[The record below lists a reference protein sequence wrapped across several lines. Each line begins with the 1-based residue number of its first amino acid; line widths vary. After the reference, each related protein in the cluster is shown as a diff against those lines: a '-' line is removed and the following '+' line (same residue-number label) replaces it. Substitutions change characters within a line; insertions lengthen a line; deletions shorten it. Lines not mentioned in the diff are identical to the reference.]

1 MLKIT
6 ITETPTEVRCVL
18 QGRLFGPWVSELR
31 SIWRRVARTRNGRA
45 CIVEL
50 NDVTFI
56 DRGAARLLRAMSRE
70 GAQFIANGLY
80 TKHVLEGLKISGKR
94 GLSGMIASIF
104 AAILLSVIVFGPPTR
119 IRSEVGNMN
128 AKHDART
135 RVNSRSTAHAPKSPT
150 PLFKGKE
157 DQDYASR
164 LPKQDR

>member
-31 SIWRRVARTRNGRA
+31 SIWRRVARTRN
-45 CIVEL
+45 
-50 NDVTFI
+50 
-56 DRGAARLLRAMSRE
+56 
-70 GAQFIANGLY
+70 

-104 AAILLSVIVFGPPTR
+104 AALLLSVIVFGPSTR
-119 IRSEVGNMN
+119 MRSEVGNMN
-128 AKHDART
+128 SKRDART

>member
-1 MLKIT
+1 
-6 ITETPTEVRCVL
+6 
-18 QGRLFGPWVSELR
+18 
-31 SIWRRVARTRNGRA
+31 
-45 CIVEL
+45 VEL
-50 NDVTFI
+50 NDVTYI

-104 AAILLSVIVFGPPTR
+104 AALLLSVIVFGPSTR
-119 IRSEVGNMN
+119 MRSEVGKMN

-135 RVNSRSTAHAPKSPT
+135 RVNSRNTAHAPNSTT

-157 DQDYASR
+157 GQDHASR
-164 LPKQDR
+164 LPTQDR

>member
-1 MLKIT
+1 VLKIT
-6 ITETPTEVRCVL
+6 ITETPTEIRCVL

-31 SIWRRVARTRNGRA
+31 SIWRRVTRTRNGRT

-56 DRGAARLLRAMSRE
+56 DRGAAKLLRTMSRE

-104 AAILLSVIVFGPPTR
+104 AALLLSVIVFGPSTR
-119 IRSEVGNMN
+119 MRSEVGKMN

-135 RVNSRSTAHAPKSPT
+135 RVNSRSTADAPKSPT

-157 DQDYASR
+157 DQDDASR